1 MIRRNEMISWAKPTR
16 KASAHCVL
24 AEKKLISYQVRL
36 AGMKLVRSGARVAE
50 INHNHSEHSAA
61 ESIE

>member
-1 MIRRNEMISWAKPTR
+1 VAGAQSVLEQMKPLTWHIRLVE
-16 KASAHCVL
+16 
-24 AEKKLISYQVRL
+24 
-36 AGMKLVRSGARVAE
+36 MKLVRSGTRVAE